1 MKRRII
7 IRSIVALTVCMGMIA
22 MFSTISPAEAKE
34 TIKFGCMAPITGMF
48 GGVGEPLTKGALL
61 AAKMINEEEGGILGR
76 KVEILVRDTEIR
88 PAIGVRMARELHK
101 EQGVNLFLGIMS
113 SGVAFALKPVM
124 EEMDTL
130 LITCAAHSNKVTGEH
145 FSKNIFRITDDA
157 RTRNYALAAVIHKK
171 FPNVNRWANI
181 SPNYSYGHS
190 CWENFSEKMKELNP
204 KFTVVADRWPKFG
217 AGGGY
222 GPHINA
228 IMTAKPEGLYS
239 VLYSGDMVAFMRE
252 AKQWGLFDMIKVFT
266 TQQLPWST
274 PYQLKK
280 EMPDMWFSSN
290 YCQQY
295 NLPLSEKYEKAMIR
309 NYGKKYFDSATG
321 HAEPAFD
328 AVYAYKAAVEKAK
341 SFDIAAVRKALEGIT
356 IDTPMGKKWIRA
368 GDHQAYFD
376 MPFVHIVPD
385 ASEKIGWKVDWYSTV
400 PGKDHIIPV
409 EEALKR

>member
-7 IRSIVALTVCMGMIA
+7 IQSIVALTVCIGMIA
-22 MFSTISPAEAKE
+22 VFSTTSQAEAKE
-34 TIKFGCMAPITGMF
+34 TIKFGCMAAITGMF

-76 KVEILVRDTEIR
+76 KVEILIRDTEIR
-88 PAIGVRMARELHK
+88 PAIAVRMARELHK

-157 RTRNYALAAVIHKK
+157 RTRNYALAAVIHEK
-171 FPNVNRWANI
+171 FPNVNKWANI

-190 CWENFSEKMKELNP
+190 CWDNFSEKMKMLNP
-204 KFTVVADRWPKFG
+204 EFTVVADRWPKFG

-228 IMTAKPEGLYS
+228 IMAAKPEGLYS

-280 EMPDMWFSSN
+280 EMPDIWFSSN

-295 NLPLSEKYEKAMIR
+295 NLPLSEKYEQAMIR

-328 AVYAYKAAVEKAK
+328 AVYAYKAAIEKAK
-341 SFDIAAVRKALEGIT
+341 SFDVAAVLKALEDIT

-385 ASEKIGWKVDWYSTV
+385 ASEKIGWKVVWYSTV
-400 PGKDHIIPV
+400 PGKEHIIPV